1 MRQRVPEC
9 HSVPARAA
17 HLWHSGPAGALAVLL
32 ASGSIASCAGKRT
45 QPAAAPAPALIVLMP
60 EEDGSPSAA
69 RVSNPLGAVELNAPL
84 EATRVTST
92 QPPTPPVTMDRADVE
107 REFGAVL
114 AGLPPPAEHFNL
126 YFRTDTTEL
135 NDESRAM
142 VAGILRS
149 VAKRPAPDVTVIG
162 HTDTTG
168 SSANNYRLGLE
179 RAATIKKLLTAAG
192 LDAAAIEIESH
203 GEADLL
209 VRTRNNTAEP
219 RNRRVEITVR

>member
-1 MRQRVPEC
+1 MRQSVPEG
-9 HSVPARAA
+9 HSVPARGA

-32 ASGSIASCAGKRT
+32 ASGSLASCAGKRI
-45 QPAAAPAPALIVLMP
+45 QPAAAAPALIVLMP
-60 EEDGSPSAA
+60 EEDGSASTA
-69 RVSNPLGAVELNAPL
+69 RVSNPLGAVELDAPL
-84 EATRVTST
+84 EATRVTSNK
-92 QPPTPPVTMDRADVE
+92 PPTPPVVMDRADVE

-126 YFRTDTTEL
+126 YFRTDTAEL

-142 VAGILRS
+142 LPGILRS
-149 VAKRPAPDVTVIG
+149 VSRRPAPEVTVIG

-179 RAATIKKLLTAAG
+179 RAATIRKLLTAAG

-209 VRTRNNTAEP
+209 VRTRNSTAEP